1 MSASVKDIDD
11 YTVERLRMKCKREG
25 RKGYG
30 VMNKEQLYA
39 YCVLGR
45 DLDEVLEMRVK
56 TSRTLKA
63 RTPSPRA
70 KVSKMEAK
78 LSPKR
83 ASKWDVCVSSKR
95 HARECID
102 RLIDKYPELF
112 TDICEPVVEGPA
124 AGLIVEGKRVIGIAT
139 PEGEIKAVEGTVMA
153 PDPPP
158 APPAPPAPAPMAP
171 PAPVVSTIPKVRVP
185 SDPKGKAALKKDLA
199 EARAEGM
206 AIEAD
211 ALKAQMKRLKALQ
224 KAEIKG
230 EVPSQTQIGRLMQE
244 IRTKREAREAR
255 TAAEAES
262 VEVRIARRRRETL
275 ARLQEERVRAGE
287 DPKEAHLR
295 AIRGAKL
302 KKTKKCKP
310 PTVYDGKKRKC
321 VECSEYGLVYDPRL
335 KRCVVTI
342 EEPITDVQPPPTAD
356 PKYWARLAAEREAEK
371 EAEAEAV
378 EGGIDETLAE
388 MEEEREEG
396 ETGVCTIM

>member
-1 MSASVKDIDD
+1 MSASVKGIDD
-11 YTVERLRMKCKREG
+11 YTVERLRQKCRREG
-25 RKGYG
+25 QKGYG
-30 VMNKEQLYA
+30 RMDKAQLYE
-39 YCVLGR
+39 YCVLKK
-45 DLDEVLEMRVK
+45 DLDEVLEMRAK
-56 TSRTLKA
+56 TSRKSKA
-63 RTPSPRA
+63 RTP
-70 KVSKMEAK
+70 
-78 LSPKR
+78 PKK

-95 HARECID
+95 YARECVD
-102 RLIDKYPELF
+102 RLIDKYPGLF

-124 AGLIVEGKRVIGIAT
+124 AGLIVEGKKVIGIAT

-153 PDPPP
+153 PE

-171 PAPVVSTIPKVRVP
+171 LAPVVSTIPKVRVP

-206 AIEAD
+206 AIKAD
-211 ALKAQMKRLKALQ
+211 VLKAQMKRLNALQ
-224 KAEIKG
+224 KAEVKG
-230 EVPSQTQIGRLMQE
+230 EAPSQTEIGRLMQE
-244 IRTKREAREAR
+244 IRTKHEAREAR
-255 TAAEAES
+255 TAAEVES
-262 VEVRIARRRRETL
+262 VEAGIARRRRETL

-302 KKTKKCKP
+302 KKMKKCKP

-342 EEPITDVQPPPTAD
+342 EEPITVVQPPPTAD
-356 PKYWARLAAEREAEK
+356 PKYYERLVKEMEAK
-371 EAEAEAV
+371 GKASVEAV

-388 MEEEREEG
+388 MEEKREESSPDDG
-396 ETGVCTIM
+396 CTVM